1 MLVITI
7 SRQYGSGGS
16 LFARNLAEHL
26 GYSYLDEAFIKKL
39 NSDGEVTAALF
50 ASIEDEPEP
59 SLSMRLKDL
68 FSKRSFF
75 KLALEA
81 FIYDTV
87 LNNHMVIVGGGAHII
102 LNGYPG
108 MIAIQVVRN
117 LSDRVKDIATEKGIA
132 YEEALRLIEQKDKAK
147 RRFITYYFDRE
158 LFNPLDFNL
167 TFNASMVTL
176 EDGIHLTD
184 SYAKRYLPR
193 VNTEEARSF
202 LVRRLLEKRAEILL
216 LKKGL
221 DSHYGKITFEAI
233 DDDVLLVKGVIDGE
247 EKKRRLIEALMG
259 LKGLKRVEERLK
271 TEVLSGLLY

>member
-39 NSDGEVTAALF
+39 NNDDEVTAALF

-81 FIYDTV
+81 SIYEMA
-87 LNNHMVIVGGGAHII
+87 LNNHVVIVGGGAHII
-102 LNGYPG
+102 LQGYPG

-132 YEEALRLIEQKDKAK
+132 YEEALKLIEQRDKAK
-147 RRFITYYFDRE
+147 RKFITYYFDRE

-176 EDGIHLTD
+176 EDGIHILD
-184 SYAKRYLPR
+184 SYAKRHFSR
-193 VNTEEARSF
+193 VNMEEARSF
-202 LVRRLLEKRAEILL
+202 LTRRLLEKKAEILL

-233 DDDVLLVKGVIDGE
+233 DDDTLVVKGIIDGE
-247 EKKRRLIEALMG
+247 EKKKRLMKALMG
-259 LKGLKRVEERLK
+259 LKGLKNVEERLK
-271 TEVLSGLLY
+271 VEVLSGLLY